1 MGMKEKE
8 RRSHLGSPRQSLS
21 SKLQFN
27 NICHFKRVLCQCT
40 SILRLYTRL
49 TRLTRPLVTRILV
62 YNLATT
68 LRLTSKIS

>member
-8 RRSHLGSPRQSLS
+8 RRSHLCAPRQSLS

-27 NICHFKRVLCQCT
+27 IICHFKRVLCQYT
-40 SILRLYTRL
+40 SILRLY